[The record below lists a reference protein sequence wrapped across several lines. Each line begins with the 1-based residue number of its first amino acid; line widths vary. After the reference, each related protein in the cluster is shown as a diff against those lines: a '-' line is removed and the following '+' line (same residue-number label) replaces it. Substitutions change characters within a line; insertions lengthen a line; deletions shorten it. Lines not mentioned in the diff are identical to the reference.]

1 VSWKDGVIITLV
13 ACLVWFGASIVR
25 LENQR
30 YAYSLEM
37 CDQPEP
43 LPAKPNCD
51 IETRTHWTAHL
62 LYGLRLI

>member
-1 VSWKDGVIITLV
+1 
-13 ACLVWFGASIVR
+13 
-25 LENQR
+25 
-30 YAYSLEM
+30 M

-43 LPAKPNCD
+43 LPPKPNCD